1 MMIVIRAR
9 LKWTT
14 QLKIQMQ
21 PHPRRSPMNQLV
33 KCLNTHHHNILLD
46 LVIIL
51 TSIIRDDIITW
62 IFHIALSFLIVISKI
77 RRRPSGPSSAHRG
90 HRKDSSKA
98 LQLYQL
104 HTGGNIECFLVS
116 IGKVGLKAFLIFI
129 PQSVHFAG
137 FDAAAEKD
145 LTYQVNISNMSTITI
160 VSSFKYKRH
169 IASMTPSIKY
179 QLSFIN
185 QMSSFSEN
193 AALGYLK
200 AQVSTESNPASDNEL
215 IGSGV
220 CRLQQ
225 AANISTLSKGRAS

>member
-1 MMIVIRAR
+1 MIIVIRAR

-33 KCLNTHHHNILLD
+33 KCLDTHHHNRLLD

-51 TSIIRDDIITW
+51 ISIIRDDIIAW
-62 IFHIALSFLIVISKI
+62 IFHIALSSLIVISKI
-77 RRRPSGPSSAHRG
+77 RRRPSGPFSAHRG

-98 LQLYQL
+98 LQLHQL

-116 IGKVGLKAFLIFI
+116 IGKVGVKAFLIFI

-160 VSSFKYKRH
+160 VS
-169 IASMTPSIKY
+169 
-179 QLSFIN
+179 L
-185 QMSSFSEN
+185 
-193 AALGYLK
+193 
-200 AQVSTESNPASDNEL
+200 
-215 IGSGV
+215 
-220 CRLQQ
+220 
-225 AANISTLSKGRAS
+225 